1 VCAYFSFLFDSAV
14 LCVLLE
20 NEQQFS
26 SRFFN
31 DFCFSA
37 CNLAQMVCGQVL
49 SIILLLPFIGVG
61 RKEKPRSSFCVPS
74 FCAHHQT
81 VGPIFPPRF
90 FSFSLFFETIR

>member
-61 RKEKPRSSFCVPS
+61 RKEKPRSSFFLLCAPPNSWLDLSSS
-74 FCAHHQT
+74 FL
-81 VGPIFPPRF
+81 FF
-90 FSFSLFFETIR
+90 FSLFETIR